1 MTKDGSGLSL
11 SAPFAVFG
19 PDGSLQR
26 TSRDSSLFQA
36 EMDSAPCSPRWPRWG
51 TMRSGRC
58 FQLPPLERLTDGNG
72 SGLWHTP
79 VANDDNKTP
88 AAHLAMKARMKGG
101 PRYQITSLQVEVQ
114 LWRTPRSMDGKGGLT
129 PDSNSNRAEVDH
141 YLPDQVNFALWPTPR
156 SSPNEN
162 RSTQQ
167 TPSQIAGTHGKYLAT
182 EVLWPTPQA
191 SDGEKGGPN
200 MRHGSGDQPLPGQA
214 AALWKTPT
222 AEDCQNRAFAR
233 NSRGEP
239 KLSAQVNPALA
250 SSAPSPAATTGE
262 MPSWYGTGQLAPTF
276 VEWLMGFPAG
286 WLDWNSSEVV

>member
-11 SAPFAVFG
+11 SVPFAAFG

-58 FQLPPLERLTDGNG
+58 FQLPPLERLTSETG
-72 SGLWHTP
+72 SGLWPSPTVVDSQNHQTGGGE
-79 VANDDNKTP
+79 VYTLESGRLRARYASGKTGSP
-88 AAHLAMKARMKGG
+88 NLTR
-101 PRYQITSLQVEVQ
+101 EV
-114 LWRTPRSMDGKGGLT
+114 
-129 PDSNSNRAEVDH
+129 H
-141 YLPDQVNFALWPTPR
+141 LWPTPR

-162 RSTQQ
+162 RTTQP

-182 EVLWPTPQA
+182 EVLWAMPQA

-239 KLSAQVNPALA
+239 KLSAQVNPALE
-250 SSAPSPAATTGE
+250 SSAPSPEATSGE